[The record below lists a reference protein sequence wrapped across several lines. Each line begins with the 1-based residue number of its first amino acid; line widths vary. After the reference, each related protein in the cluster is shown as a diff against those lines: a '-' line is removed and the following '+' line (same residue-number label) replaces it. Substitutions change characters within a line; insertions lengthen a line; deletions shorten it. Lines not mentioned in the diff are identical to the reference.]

1 MKLKEKYYHKKI
13 LNLLKEYN
21 DNFGL
26 LNESKKE
33 IIMDKLGIKESLAQ
47 VFDEVGKKLSI
58 WLANKFLKYYYDLG
72 VEAKVSTSKKDLI
85 EFAKNRLN
93 QEHSP
98 HTTRMVL
105 SSIMD
110 YIIVGLNGNRSS
122 LEDLPMFEI
131 KRGEPNPNIYKK
143 AKEWHDSLNIGN
155 GTINYIENAPIL
167 IDFRNEN
174 GEGYYWADLGVKSST
189 EECERMGHCGR
200 SSYGYLYSLRSDR
213 VIPGGKYKINRSHL
227 TAAIDTDGTLYQLK
241 GPKNSKP
248 KEEYH
253 KYIEPLFYTSGSWDT
268 TGEDNYLIQ
277 GFGTEYDAEQD
288 FKLSDLP
295 EATIRKI
302 YNDRPEIFNTR
313 GLKRKLG
320 EMGIIDVEPPQTRF
334 VLEIDPS
341 DIGRYLDGDTY
352 STRRYKNSEGKEMV
366 KRESWYE
373 KIISD
378 DVWESVWDMDFG
390 YDWEST
396 FDTVNPKNK
405 KLIESIINE
414 WISKSGDEVD
424 EDMSLEEKI
433 KQYDNK
439 NYIRNAITEAV
450 NDVGINEYINH
461 LRDALKS
468 ALEEYGNV
476 IEFSYETIKI
486 QIDLKDYTRKMDEDT
501 LDEYYENCKDDPSCV
516 FKELLSEGNIDT
528 PKPSFNDNWYP
539 DIDRHIYN
547 QYLTDSLNEI

>member
-33 IIMDKLGIKESLAQ
+33 IIMDKLGINEDLAE
-47 VFDEVGKKLSI
+47 VFDEICGKLAI
-58 WLANKFLKYYYDLG
+58 WLANKYLKYYYEDNKTKSNPG
-72 VEAKVSTSKKDLI
+72 VAHKDMLKWAQHRVNSMTTSTL
-85 EFAKNRLN
+85 R
-93 QEHSP
+93 
-98 HTTRMVL
+98 RVL
-105 SSIMD
+105 PGIMD
-110 YIIVGLNGNRSS
+110 YIRVGLNGNKSS
-122 LEDLPMFEI
+122 LDDLSI
-131 KRGEPNPNIYKK
+131 VQI
-143 AKEWHDSLNIGN
+143 ASLSSQWHDSLNIGQ
-155 GTINYIENAPIL
+155 GAINYIENAPIL
-167 IDFRNEN
+167 IDFRNED

-213 VIPGGKYKINRSHL
+213 VLPGGKYKINRSHL

-268 TGEDNYLIQ
+268 TGDDEYLIQ
-277 GFGTEYDAEQD
+277 GFGTEYDSQQD

-390 YDWEST
+390 YDWESI
-396 FDTVNPKNK
+396 FDIVNPENK
-405 KLIESIINE
+405 KLIESMINE

-424 EDMSLEEKI
+424 EDMDLEDKLE
-433 KQYDNK
+433 QYDD
-439 NYIRNAITEAV
+439 NYDIRNAITGAA
-450 NDVGINEYINH
+450 NDVGSNEYVDY

-468 ALEEYGNV
+468 ALEEYGSV
-476 IEFSYETIKI
+476 FEFSTETIKI
-486 QIDLKDYTRKMDEDT
+486 QIDLKDYTSNIDEDT

-516 FKELLSEGNIDT
+516 FEELLGNSYNGGYIDIPT
-528 PKPSFNDNWYP
+528 PIFRDYFNPNINKND
-539 DIDRHIYN
+539 YN
-547 QYLTDSLNEI
+547 ENLMGRLNEI

>member
-33 IIMDKLGIKESLAQ
+33 ILMDKLGLSPNIAE
-47 VFDEVGKKLSI
+47 VFDEVCGKLAI
-58 WLANKFLKYYYDLG
+58 WLANKYLKYYYEDNKTKSNPG
-72 VEAKVSTSKKDLI
+72 VAHKDMLKWAQHRVNSMAKSTL
-85 EFAKNRLN
+85 R
-93 QEHSP
+93 
-98 HTTRMVL
+98 RVL
-105 SSIMD
+105 PGIMD
-110 YIIVGLNGNRSS
+110 YIRVGLNGNKSS
-122 LEDLPMFEI
+122 LDDLSI
-131 KRGEPNPNIYKK
+131 VQI
-143 AKEWHDSLNIGN
+143 ASLSSQWHDSLNIGQ
-155 GTINYIENAPIL
+155 GAINYIENAPIL

-174 GEGYYWADLGVKSST
+174 GEGYYWADLNVKNSP

-213 VIPGGKYKINRSHL
+213 VLPGGKYKLNRSHL
-227 TAAIDTDGTLYQLK
+227 TAAIGADGILYQLK

-253 KYIEPLFYTSGSWDT
+253 QYIERLFYTLGGG
-268 TGEDNYLIQ
+268 GEQEDYLIQ

-302 YNDRPEIFNTR
+302 YNDRPELFNTR

-320 EMGIIDVEPPQTRF
+320 EMGIIDVEPLQTRF

-378 DVWESVWDMDFG
+378 DVWEDVWDMDFG

-424 EDMSLEEKI
+424 EDMSLKEKI
-433 KQYDNK
+433 EQYDDEE
-439 NYIRNAITEAV
+439 YIRNAITNAV
-450 NDVGINEYINH
+450 NDVGSNEYVDY

-476 IEFSYETIKI
+476 IEFSNETIKI

-516 FKELLSEGNIDT
+516 FEELLGNSYNGGYIDI
-528 PKPSFNDNWYP
+528 PKPRFRDHFDPYIKDNDYNEKLM
-539 DIDRHIYN
+539 DR
-547 QYLTDSLNEI
+547 LNEI

>member
-1 MKLKEKYYHKKI
+1 MELKEKYYHKKI

-47 VFDEVGKKLSI
+47 VFDEVGRKLSV

-72 VEAKVSTSKKDLI
+72 ASIAEPDVPKKDLI

-131 KRGEPNPNIYKK
+131 KRGEPNIYKK

-155 GTINYIENAPIL
+155 GAINYIENAPIL
-167 IDFRNEN
+167 IDFRNED
-174 GEGYYWADLGVKSST
+174 GEGYYWADLNVKSST

-213 VIPGGKYKINRSHL
+213 VLPGGKYKLNRSHL
-227 TAAIDTDGTLYQLK
+227 TAAIDTDGILYQLK

-253 KYIEPLFYTSGSWDT
+253 QYIEPLFYY
-268 TGEDNYLIQ
+268 EDDGDYLIK
-277 GFGTEYDAEQD
+277 GFGSEYASNQD

-295 EATIRKI
+295 DATIRKI
-302 YNDRPEIFNTR
+302 YNDRPELFNTR

-320 EMGIIDVEPPQTRF
+320 EMGIIDVEPPQTKF
-334 VLEIDPS
+334 VLELSPNEL
-341 DIGRYLDGDTY
+341 GTYLQDDTY
-352 STRRYKNSEGKEMV
+352 STRRYKNREGKEIV
-366 KRESWYE
+366 RRESWYE
-373 KIISD
+373 KIMSD
-378 DVWESVWDMDFG
+378 DIWESVWDTDFG
-390 YDWEST
+390 YDWKSI
-396 FDTVNPKNK
+396 FYIVNPENE
-405 KLIESIINE
+405 KLIGSIIDE
-414 WISKSGDEVD
+414 WISKIGDEVD
-424 EDMSLEEKI
+424 EDMSLEDKI
-433 KQYDNK
+433 EEYDN
-439 NYIRNAITEAV
+439 NYDIRNAITNAA
-450 NDVGINEYINH
+450 NDVGINEYIDY
-461 LRDALKS
+461 LRDTLKS

-476 IEFSYETIKI
+476 IEFSNETIKI
-486 QIDLKDYTRKMDEDT
+486 QIDLKDYTSRMDEDT
-501 LDEYYENCKDDPSCV
+501 LDEYYENCYDNPSCV
-516 FKELLSEGNIDT
+516 FNELLSEGNIDI
-528 PKPSFNDNWYP
+528 PKPRFRDFDP
-539 DIDRHIYN
+539 DINKNDYN
-547 QYLTDSLNEI
+547 ENLMGRLNEI